1 MSDYGMHPTRYEGL
15 SNSELY
21 SMYRSAVYNNLN
33 EREKLDL
40 LQETVNRDAVERGE
54 IGSPRVSFSSL
65 PSNVSGNAANG
76 EIHVNYDMAV
86 KGIQTVEY
94 NGQTIEHQMEDHNIQ
109 ALNTVLHENAHCWQ
123 DQVNDG
129 TISIADD
136 HLAAEYKA
144 NDFTTTAVLQDG
156 KYSLGSQYLTGETP
170 GGYYFYYFQST
181 ERDAH
186 LQAEQKTAD
195 ILQDITG
202 KYGTEKSFEAY
213 AKSVETNGY
222 YATEQKA
229 MELFNNPNFEQ
240 DVNQTLMNQYYGL
253 NVPVDK
259 NTETALKNE
268 MVESYQSMNRLSSE
282 EENKMSFDPKPVSL
296 EEYNQSLRDTVNSYY
311 EHAKNDP
318 TMSNEEVVQSTGQM
332 AEQYQEAVDT
342 FQAEM
347 NSENA
352 VGTENLGES
361 AGEGTVSSSGGDLGE
376 SAGEGTVSS
385 SGDLGESAGEGTVSS
400 SGGDLGESVGSEG
413 TGESIGDEGA
423 GESSGG
429 GAGEGAGE
437 GADPGGEDCDDGLD
451 P

>member
-21 SMYRSAVYNNLN
+21 SMYRSCVYSNLN
-33 EREKLDL
+33 ENEKLDL

-54 IGSPRVSFSSL
+54 LGAPRVEFSSL
-65 PSNVSGNAANG
+65 PANISGNAANG
-76 EIHVNYDMAV
+76 VIQVNYDMAV
-86 KGIQTVEY
+86 TGTQSVEY
-94 NGQTIEHQMEDHNIQ
+94 NGQTIEHQMDDHNIQ
-109 ALNTVLHENAHCWQ
+109 VLNTVLHENAHCWQ

-144 NDFTTTAVLQDG
+144 NNLTTTAVLQNG
-156 KYSLGSQYLTGETP
+156 SYRLGSQYLTGETP
-170 GGYYFYYFQST
+170 GGYYFYFFQST

-186 LQAEQKTAD
+186 LQAEQKTAS
-195 ILQDITG
+195 ILQDITE
-202 KYGTEKSFEAY
+202 KYGAEKSFEAY
-213 AKSVETNGY
+213 AKSVEANGY

-229 MELFNNPNFEQ
+229 MQLFNNPNFER
-240 DVNQTLMNQYYGL
+240 DVNQTLMNQYYGT

-259 NTETALKNE
+259 NTEEAVKAE
-268 MVESYQSMNRLSSE
+268 MVATYQSMNSLSNK

-296 EEYNQSLRDTVNSYY
+296 EQYNQSLRDTVNSYY

-318 TMSNEEVVQSTGQM
+318 TMSNEEAIQSTGQV
-332 AEQYQEAVDT
+332 AEQYLGAVDA

-347 NSENA
+347 NNGNTA
-352 VGTENLGES
+352 GTGSLGEG
-361 AGEGTVSSSGGDLGE
+361 AVSSSGGDLGE
-376 SAGEGTVSS
+376 GAGNG
-385 SGDLGESAGEGTVSS
+385 
-400 SGGDLGESVGSEG
+400 SGGGLGEG
-413 TGESIGDEGA
+413 TGEAIGDEST
-423 GESSGG
+423 GEGV
-429 GAGEGAGE
+429 GEGASE